1 MNIILFMKYNKNKFL
16 LFIIFFILLYQFYFF
31 QNYDFCLKCIED
43 EKKSLKCLKCPIEI
57 IFKGLKVY
65 SNEETVDEIIKNKK
79 SLSRF
84 GDGEFNLI
92 IGKNI
97 GFQKNN
103 KIIRD
108 KLIKILKN
116 NEKNLLVGIIQYKTL
131 NKLIDYEK
139 KFWSNFLDKYKFQ
152 LVKILN
158 KKKKYYSSTISR
170 FYLRYKDKSK
180 MSKYIKKIKKI
191 WENRDILIIEGEK
204 SRNGLGNNLFD
215 NSKSIKRIICPN
227 VNAFTVYNKII
238 QQVLKIDKNILIL
251 ISLGPTATLLSY
263 DLNKLGY
270 QSIDI
275 GHLDIEYEWYLNN
288 ATKKMKIENK
298 IFNEIRGKN
307 KFTKIRDK
315 NYFKQIIV
323 KIMK

>member
-1 MNIILFMKYNKNKFL
+1 MKYKKNEFL
-16 LFIIFFILLYQFYFF
+16 LFIIIFFLLYNFYFF
-31 QNYDFCLKCIED
+31 KNYDFCMKCIEND
-43 EKKSLKCLKCPIEI
+43 KKSLKCLKCPIEI
-57 IFKGLKVY
+57 IFKGLKVF

-79 SLSRF
+79 SISRF
-84 GDGEFNLI
+84 GDGEFYLI
-92 IGKNI
+92 FGKNI
-97 GFQKNN
+97 RFQKNN

-108 KLIKILKN
+108 KLVKILKN

-131 NKLIDYEK
+131 NKLLNYENE
-139 KFWSNFLDKYKFQ
+139 FWSNFLDKYKFQ
-152 LVKILN
+152 LVKVLN

-180 MSKYIKKIKKI
+180 MYKYIKKLKKI

-227 VNAFTVYNKII
+227 TNAFKVYNKII
-238 QQVLKIDKNILIL
+238 LQVLKNDKNILIL
-251 ISLGPTATLLSY
+251 ISLGPTATILSY

-275 GHLDIEYEWYLNN
+275 GHLDIEYEWYLRN

-298 IFNEIRGKN
+298 IFNEIGGKN
-307 KFTKIRDK
+307 KFTKIKDK
-315 NYFKQIIV
+315 KYFKQIIA
-323 KIMK
+323 KITK

>member
-1 MNIILFMKYNKNKFL
+1 MKYKKNEFL
-16 LFIIFFILLYQFYFF
+16 LFIIIFFLLYNFYFF
-31 QNYDFCLKCIED
+31 KNYDFCMKCIEND
-43 EKKSLKCLKCPIEI
+43 KKSLKCLKCPIEI
-57 IFKGLKVY
+57 IFKGLKVF

-79 SLSRF
+79 SISRF
-84 GDGEFNLI
+84 GDGEFQLI
-92 IGKNI
+92 FGKNI

-131 NKLIDYEK
+131 NKLLNYENE
-139 KFWSNFLDKYKFQ
+139 FWSNFLDKYKFQ
-152 LVKILN
+152 LVKVLN

-180 MSKYIKKIKKI
+180 MYKYIKKLKKI

-227 VNAFTVYNKII
+227 TNAFKVYNKII
-238 QQVLKIDKNILIL
+238 LQVLKNDKNILIL
-251 ISLGPTATLLSY
+251 ISLGPTATILSY

-275 GHLDIEYEWYLNN
+275 GHLDIEYEWYLRN

-298 IFNEIRGKN
+298 IFNEIGGKN
-307 KFTKIRDK
+307 KFTKIKDK
-315 NYFKQIIV
+315 KYFKQIIA
-323 KIMK
+323 KITK